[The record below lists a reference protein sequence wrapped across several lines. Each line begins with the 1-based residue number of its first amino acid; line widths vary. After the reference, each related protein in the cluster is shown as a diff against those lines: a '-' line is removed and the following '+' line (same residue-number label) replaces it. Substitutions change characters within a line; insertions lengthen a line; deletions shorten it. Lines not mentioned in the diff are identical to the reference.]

1 MEWLTIIDFPLT
13 KGLNDLFNKPYTP
26 WVIAGM
32 LFFLSSF
39 FGLRWA
45 WHGKRLRR
53 EIRRIRTLSGLSAA
67 MPVKDEAERW
77 HLFASE
83 HFETAKAELSPM
95 AVKDPLARQMLNF
108 LKKCEL
114 FQEQG
119 FDLRRLE
126 TAVSPSELLRL
137 SDYLLERNIHV
148 SLFRAFPNYLVGIGL
163 CITFLGL
170 AVVIGNASHVL
181 DQGNGGDSTNALRN
195 LLVAASSKFWSSL
208 AAVALSI
215 LYGIRFRS
223 RSQRMERE
231 VALLARDLG
240 SCVRVLSPE
249 ELQYESLLRLRKCE
263 EYQSVTAMGIGMLKT
278 GIDNNRSVG
287 AEQHQSLVETL
298 QLVASRLEKAV
309 GDQGKKIGEGIA
321 SGVGAELTQEIQR
334 SLESLRDVANEFNR
348 LSSQVKSQST
358 DISTNIGSAENSAK
372 QIATKFQ
379 ELPALTEP
387 LKQASLLLHHG
398 AEVVSSSIGKIVQE
412 NENLA
417 DRWKEMGDLVQQIDK
432 ELGKAVGSAAEV
444 FPKYAEKLSEFSE
457 GLQNAMVKALGGLA
471 ANIKD
476 LEGSHE
482 ELRTQR
488 SVWHESADA
497 VARSVDEINHQIT
510 RLTGVLNTHNAA
522 LLPAQPIIAEEAT
535 PLAAP
540 DSSSISTPA

>member
-13 KGLNDLFNKPYTP
+13 KELNELFNKPRTP
-26 WVIAGM
+26 LVIAGL
-32 LFFLSSF
+32 LFFLSF
-39 FGLRWA
+39 VFGLRWA
-45 WHGKRLRR
+45 WHGKQLRR

-67 MPVKDEAERW
+67 LPVEDEAERW

-95 AVKDPLARQMLNF
+95 AAKDPLARQMLNF
-108 LKKCEL
+108 LKRCEL
-114 FQEQG
+114 FQAQG

-126 TAVSPSELLRL
+126 TAVSPSEGLRL

-148 SLFRAFPNYLVGIGL
+148 TLFRAFPNYLVGVGL

-181 DQGNGGDSTNALRN
+181 DQGNGGDSTFALRN

-208 AAVALSI
+208 AAVSLSI
-215 LYGIRFRS
+215 LYGIWFRS
-223 RSQRMERE
+223 SSQRMERE
-231 VALLARDLG
+231 VALLARDLE

-249 ELQYESLLRLRKCE
+249 ELQYESLQRLRKCE
-263 EYQSVTAMGIGMLKT
+263 EYQSVTAMGIGMLKA
-278 GIDNNRSVG
+278 GIDSSQSSG
-287 AEQHQSLVETL
+287 AEQHQSLVATL
-298 QLVASRLEKAV
+298 QFVAGKIQEAI
-309 GDQGKKIGEGIA
+309 GNQGAEIGKGIA
-321 SGVGAELTQEIQR
+321 SGVGADLTQEIQR
-334 SLESLRDVANEFNR
+334 SLESLREVANEFNS
-348 LSSQVKSQST
+348 LSSQVKDQST
-358 DISTNIGSAENSAK
+358 GISTNIGNAENSAK
-372 QIATKFQ
+372 QMAVSFQ
-379 ELPALTEP
+379 ELPALAEP

-398 AEVVSSSIGKIVQE
+398 AEIITSSIGKIVQE

-417 DRWKEMGDLVQQIDK
+417 ERWEELGDLVQQIDN

-457 GLQNAMVKALGGLA
+457 GLQSAMVKALGGLA

-482 ELRTQR
+482 ELRAQR

-497 VARSVDEINHQIT
+497 VARSVDAINHQIT
-510 RLTGVLNTHNAA
+510 RLTGALATHNAD
-522 LLPAQPIIAEEAT
+522 LVPAQPVNAEEAT
-535 PLAAP
+535 SLVAP
-540 DSSSISTPA
+540 DSPSTSTPA

>member
-1 MEWLTIIDFPLT
+1 MEWLTIIF
-13 KGLNDLFNKPYTP
+13 NDPRTP
-26 WVIAGM
+26 WGIAGA
-32 LFFLSSF
+32 LIFLSFF
-39 FGLRWA
+39 FGWRWA
-45 WHGKRLRR
+45 RHGKRLRL
-53 EIRRIRTLSGLSAA
+53 EIIRIRTLSGMAA
-67 MPVKDEAERW
+67 ATRVKDEAERW

-83 HFETAKAELSPM
+83 HFETAKVELTTV
-95 AVKDPLARQMLNF
+95 AVNGPLARQTLNF
-108 LKKCEL
+108 LKRCEL
-114 FQEQG
+114 RQEEG
-119 FDLRRLE
+119 FDLLRLE
-126 TAVSPSELLRL
+126 TAVSPPEALRL

-148 SLFRAFPNYLVGIGL
+148 SFFRAFPNYLVGVGL

-170 AVVIGNASHVL
+170 AVVIGNASHVI
-181 DQGNGGDSTNALRN
+181 DPGNGGDSGIALRD

-278 GIDNNRSVG
+278 GIDNNQSIG
-287 AEQHQSLVETL
+287 AEQHQSLVATL

-321 SGVGAELTQEIQR
+321 SGVGAELAQEIQR
-334 SLESLRDVANEFNR
+334 SLESLRDVANEFDR

-372 QIATKFQ
+372 QIATRFQ

-398 AEVVSSSIGKIVQE
+398 AEVVTSSIGKIVQE

-417 DRWKEMGDLVQQIDK
+417 ERWKELGDLVQQIDQ
-432 ELGKAVGSAAEV
+432 ELGTAVGTAAEV
-444 FPKYAEKLSEFSE
+444 FPKYAEKLSGFSE
-457 GLQNAMVKALGGLA
+457 GLQSAMVKALGGLA

-482 ELRTQR
+482 ELRVQR
-488 SVWHESADA
+488 TVWHESADA
-497 VARSVDEINHQIT
+497 MARSVDAINHQIT
-510 RLTGVLNTHNAA
+510 RLTDVLAAHNTDSIPPQ
-522 LLPAQPIIAEEAT
+522 PATAEEER
-535 PLAAP
+535 LAVVP
-540 DSSSISTPA
+540 ISPTSSTPT